1 MEQQAD
7 YIRRIEIKGLWAR
20 FNIQWD
26 LRPDVNILSGING
39 VGKTTILNR
48 SVGYLEQLSGDIQ
61 LSGEMKSDAKN
72 GVHLF
77 FDNPAATYIPYDVI
91 RSYDRPLIMGDFTAR
106 MADKNVKSELDWQ
119 LYLLQRRY
127 LDYQVNI
134 GNKMIEMLSSNDE
147 EQRSKAA
154 TLSLAKRRFQDMID
168 ELFSY
173 TRKKIDR
180 RRNDIAFYQDGELL
194 FPYKLSS
201 GEKQMLVILLTVLV
215 QDNSHCVLFMDEPEA
230 SLHIEWQQKLISMIR
245 ELNPNVQIILTTH
258 SPAVIMEGWLDAV
271 TEVSDI
277 STEADGFRLPRLL
290 IVNDNFYMATSL
302 RDNLTSSYFNA
313 AHKLYSKKARRRII
327 AYVESYDD
335 VAFWRTLL
343 EEFEDDEHYFQV
355 MLPSATSLAKGKK
368 MVLMNT
374 LNTAELG
381 RSLIACVDSD
391 YDFLLQGATNTSR
404 KINRN
409 KYIFQTYTYA
419 IENYHCFAESLH
431 EVCVQ
436 ATLNDRFILDFNAYL
451 KRYSEIVYPLF
462 LWNVWF
468 YRQRDTY
475 TFPMYDFH
483 TYTALREISLKHPE
497 HSLEALQH
505 RVNQKLAELKK
516 RFPGSVNQVNGLRSE
531 LKELGLVPETTYL
544 YMQGHHVMDN
554 VVMKLLIP
562 VCTALRREREQ
573 EIKRLAEHNE
583 QFRNEL
589 TCYQNSQ
596 VNVEIMLKKNV
607 AYKRLFHYDWLR
619 QDIQEYLA
627 KGE

>member
-1 MEQQAD
+1 
-7 YIRRIEIKGLWAR
+7 
-20 FNIQWD
+20 
-26 LRPDVNILSGING
+26 
-39 VGKTTILNR
+39 
-48 SVGYLEQLSGDIQ
+48 
-61 LSGEMKSDAKN
+61 
-72 GVHLF
+72 
-77 FDNPAATYIPYDVI
+77 
-91 RSYDRPLIMGDFTAR
+91 
-106 MADKNVKSELDWQ
+106 
-119 LYLLQRRY
+119 
-127 LDYQVNI
+127 
-134 GNKMIEMLSSNDE
+134 
-147 EQRSKAA
+147 
-154 TLSLAKRRFQDMID
+154 
-168 ELFSY
+168 
-173 TRKKIDR
+173 
-180 RRNDIAFYQDGELL
+180 
-194 FPYKLSS
+194 
-201 GEKQMLVILLTVLV
+201 
-215 QDNSHCVLFMDEPEA
+215 
-230 SLHIEWQQKLISMIR
+230 
-245 ELNPNVQIILTTH
+245 
-258 SPAVIMEGWLDAV
+258 
-271 TEVSDI
+271 
-277 STEADGFRLPRLL
+277 
-290 IVNDNFYMATSL
+290 MATSL

-343 EEFEDDEHYFQV
+343 EEFENDEHYFQV

-409 KYIFQTYTYA
+409 RYIFQTYTYA

-483 TYTALREISLKHPE
+483 TYTALREISLKH
-497 HSLEALQH
+497 
-505 RVNQKLAELKK
+505 RVNQKLSELKA
-516 RFPGSVNQVNGLRSE
+516 RFPGSVGQVNALRPE

-627 KGE
+627 KEK

>member
-1 MEQQAD
+1 
-7 YIRRIEIKGLWAR
+7 
-20 FNIQWD
+20 
-26 LRPDVNILSGING
+26 
-39 VGKTTILNR
+39 
-48 SVGYLEQLSGDIQ
+48 
-61 LSGEMKSDAKN
+61 
-72 GVHLF
+72 
-77 FDNPAATYIPYDVI
+77 
-91 RSYDRPLIMGDFTAR
+91 
-106 MADKNVKSELDWQ
+106 
-119 LYLLQRRY
+119 
-127 LDYQVNI
+127 
-134 GNKMIEMLSSNDE
+134 
-147 EQRSKAA
+147 
-154 TLSLAKRRFQDMID
+154 
-168 ELFSY
+168 
-173 TRKKIDR
+173 
-180 RRNDIAFYQDGELL
+180 
-194 FPYKLSS
+194 
-201 GEKQMLVILLTVLV
+201 
-215 QDNSHCVLFMDEPEA
+215 
-230 SLHIEWQQKLISMIR
+230 
-245 ELNPNVQIILTTH
+245 
-258 SPAVIMEGWLDAV
+258 
-271 TEVSDI
+271 
-277 STEADGFRLPRLL
+277 
-290 IVNDNFYMATSL
+290 MATSL

-436 ATLNDRFILDFNAYL
+436 ATLNDRFI
-451 KRYSEIVYPLF
+451 